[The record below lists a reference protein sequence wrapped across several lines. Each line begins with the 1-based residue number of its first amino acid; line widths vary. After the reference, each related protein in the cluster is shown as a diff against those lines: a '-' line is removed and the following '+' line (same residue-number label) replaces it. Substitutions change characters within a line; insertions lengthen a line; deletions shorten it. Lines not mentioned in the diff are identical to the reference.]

1 MSETAEA
8 QDVNNELGEDRTTE
22 DHQAGIGP
30 SADELESHNLDI
42 EDFDEAVK
50 EIDGFDEEAEETP
63 GVATTTDESGSED
76 EGSSEEEEGK
86 ETPADVPYDR
96 FKEVNDLKNQQ
107 AVDIARLEGRLEAMQ
122 QAALAAPVQESVQ
135 EVVPLPLDDIL
146 GQEHQVVLDA
156 FQENPADFLTKLQE
170 RSTAIALQHVAAQ
183 QEEEK
188 SYQAMSQSLEAFATD
203 HEDFMPN
210 MDKIVG
216 AMQSDPKQNAIS
228 AYYEMF
234 TIPGLIAT
242 HETQVKDLET
252 KLTTAK
258 EEGIEEG
265 RKKAIAEIRAKG
277 GAATLDGSQ
286 STQGGVVTPD
296 PELTDTAKSGGLRKI
311 ITERLKRKREA
322 S

>member
-30 SADELESHNLDI
+30 SADEMESHNLDLD
-42 EDFDEAVK
+42 DFDEAVAEIEAFDK
-50 EIDGFDEEAEETP
+50 EGEETP
-63 GVATTTDESGSED
+63 GVAETTDESTSED
-76 EGSSEEEEGK
+76 EVSSEEEAGK

-107 AVDIARLEGRLEAMQ
+107 AIDIARLEGRLEAMQ
-122 QAALAAPVQESVQ
+122 AQPVQP
-135 EVVPLPLDDIL
+135 EVTVETPPLPLDDIL

-183 QEEEK
+183 QEEER

-210 MDKIVG
+210 MDKIVV

-234 TIPGLIAT
+234 TIPGLKAD
-242 HETQVKDLET
+242 HETQVKDLEG
-252 KLTTAK
+252 KLATAK
-258 EEGIEEG
+258 EDGIEEG

-296 PELTDTAKSGGLRKI
+296 PELTDTEKSGGLRKI

>member
-30 SADELESHNLDI
+30 SADEMESHNLDLD
-42 EDFDEAVK
+42 DFDEAVAEIEAFDK
-50 EIDGFDEEAEETP
+50 EGEETP
-63 GVATTTDESGSED
+63 GVAETTDESTSED
-76 EGSSEEEEGK
+76 EVSSEEEAGK

-107 AVDIARLEGRLEAMQ
+107 AIDIARLEGRLEAMQ
-122 QAALAAPVQESVQ
+122 AQPVQP
-135 EVVPLPLDDIL
+135 EVPVETPPLPLDDIL

-170 RSTAIALQHVAAQ
+170 RTTAIALQHVAAQ
-183 QEEEK
+183 QEEER

-210 MDKIVG
+210 MDKLVV

-242 HETQVKDLET
+242 HETQVKDLEG
-252 KLTTAK
+252 KLATAK
-258 EEGIEEG
+258 EEGIKEG
-265 RKKAIAEIRAKG
+265 KEKAIAEIRAKG

-296 PELTDTAKSGGLRKI
+296 PELTDTEKSGGLRKI

>member
-30 SADELESHNLDI
+30 SADEMESHNLDLD
-42 EDFDEAVK
+42 DFDEAVAEIEAFDK
-50 EIDGFDEEAEETP
+50 EGEETP
-63 GVATTTDESGSED
+63 GVAETTDESTSED
-76 EGSSEEEEGK
+76 EVSSEEEAGK

-107 AVDIARLEGRLEAMQ
+107 AIDIARLEGRLEAMQ
-122 QAALAAPVQESVQ
+122 AQPVQP
-135 EVVPLPLDDIL
+135 EVPVETPPLPLDDIL

-188 SYQAMSQSLEAFATD
+188 SYLAMSQSLELFATE

-210 MDKIVG
+210 MDKLVV

-242 HETQVKDLET
+242 HETQVKDLEG
-252 KLTTAK
+252 KLATAK
-258 EEGIEEG
+258 EEGIKEG
-265 RKKAIAEIRAKG
+265 KEKAIAEIRAKG

-296 PELTDTAKSGGLRKI
+296 PELTDTEKSGGLRKI